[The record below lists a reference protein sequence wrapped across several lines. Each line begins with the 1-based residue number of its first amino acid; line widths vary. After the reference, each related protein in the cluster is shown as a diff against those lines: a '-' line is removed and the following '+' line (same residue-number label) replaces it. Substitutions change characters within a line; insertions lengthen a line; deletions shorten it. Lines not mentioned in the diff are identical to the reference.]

1 MPFWN
6 TVLTGAASSPPAP
19 APAAEAVAS
28 APSSLEALEV
38 RALERRRLLFGGAGK
53 RSILPEKR
61 VVRKDPRILEL
72 TEREKADEAKRARK
86 MQKRGK
92 AEAASNG
99 AASPGVS
106 EPPKPRWERLQAG
119 TRLRVW
125 WDGSEEYFPC
135 VMLGFRV
142 AYNDDREVV
151 YTHRC
156 QYENGVIE
164 HDLSKTEFEV
174 CDEEVDGLEVD
185 GPQGGVGIDHE
196 VPAAI
201 ARIHAETPRRRWL
214 SRQEGTAAASDE
226 LLEQD
231 RLEQE
236 AVDGLESARAGSDGA
251 AGHDVAALR
260 GKETLRR
267 LRKGT
272 VDLLKS
278 PLKGRALSLVNTD
291 VDGNDMA
298 YRI

>member
-1 MPFWN
+1 MRR
-6 TVLTGAASSPPAP
+6 
-19 APAAEAVAS
+19 S
-28 APSSLEALEV
+28 A
-38 RALERRRLLFGGAGK
+38 R
-53 RSILPEKR
+53 
-61 VVRKDPRILEL
+61 EL
-72 TEREKADEAKRARK
+72 
-86 MQKRGK
+86 QKRGK
-92 AEAASNG
+92 AEAAS
-99 AASPGVS
+99 PGVS
-106 EPPKPRWERLQAG
+106 DHQPRWQGG

-125 WDGSEEYFPC
+125 WVARRVLPLCDARFP
-135 VMLGFRV
+135 V

-151 YTHRC
+151 YTLPVREWCHR
-156 QYENGVIE
+156 G
-164 HDLSKTEFEV
+164 DLSKTEFEV

-185 GPQGGVGIDHE
+185 GRKGGVGIDHE

-201 ARIHAETPRRRWL
+201 AHPRGTPRRRWL
-214 SRQEGTAAASDE
+214 SRRGTAASDE

-236 AVDGLESARAGSDGA
+236 AVDGLERAGSDGA